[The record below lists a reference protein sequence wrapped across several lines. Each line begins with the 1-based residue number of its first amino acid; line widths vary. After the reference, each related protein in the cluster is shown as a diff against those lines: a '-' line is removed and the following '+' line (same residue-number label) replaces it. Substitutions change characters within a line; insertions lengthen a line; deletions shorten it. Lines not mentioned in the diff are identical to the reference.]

1 MQTESITPSYEEVL
15 SENKVL
21 KKKLE
26 NHKPV
31 FSFTY
36 IEGND
41 KATQFYTGLPTWAVF
56 LHLYMYV
63 LVSFHVQLKTLPY
76 MYISTL
82 RRRAT
87 TCSHEVVVKSYA

>member
-1 MQTESITPSYEEVL
+1 MESITPSYEEVL

-31 FSFTY
+31 FTFTY

-56 LHLYMYV
+56 LHLYMY
-63 LVSFHVQLKTLPY
+63 LSPF
-76 MYISTL
+76 MYN
-82 RRRAT
+82 
-87 TCSHEVVVKSYA
+87 